1 MTHRLQFLI
10 QRLIEKALEFFLV
23 FFSNRLR
30 RFSSQKWESTIN
42 ALALVN
48 GRAAGGGLECSQ
60 RPFKT
65 KPPEIGHQKGFRE
78 VVGPYAVEGG
88 LLPVWA
94 REIRPF
100 LANQLSEHTRRAYEK
115 DLKQFF
121 GFVSEHLRASE
132 FTSLRTEHVILYRKA
147 LEEGRISG
155 RIMAKSTINRKL
167 AVVKSFL
174 QWLRLNRLITE
185 NPAQLVKGYPQTQES
200 SLLGL
205 SDDEA
210 KRILEAT
217 SCNSPSKALHCA
229 ILHCLL
235 YLGLRKAELIA
246 LRVGDWD
253 TERGVEVLR
262 VRGKGHRVRV
272 LPLTDRLKLV
282 LLAYFRVARRSNDEK
297 EEPL

>member
-48 GRAAGGGLECSQ
+48 GRAAVGGLECSQ

-200 SLLGL
+200 SFLGL
-205 SDDEA
+205 S
-210 KRILEAT
+210 
-217 SCNSPSKALHCA
+217 H
-229 ILHCLL
+229 H
-235 YLGLRKAELIA
+235 
-246 LRVGDWD
+246 
-253 TERGVEVLR
+253 
-262 VRGKGHRVRV
+262 
-272 LPLTDRLKLV
+272 
-282 LLAYFRVARRSNDEK
+282 
-297 EEPL
+297 